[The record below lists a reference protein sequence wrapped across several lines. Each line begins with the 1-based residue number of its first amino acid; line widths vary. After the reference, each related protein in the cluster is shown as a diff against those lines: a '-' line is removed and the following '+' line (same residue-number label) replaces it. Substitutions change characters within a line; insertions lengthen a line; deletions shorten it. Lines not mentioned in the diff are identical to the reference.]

1 MVGIRVALLSA
12 FLLLPHA
19 SALDDAQ
26 LPGNPAQPPAA
37 KAAVIPLIGHVG
49 LSQHD
54 ECFSAKDVLT
64 CLDEAKERKADAVV
78 FHINSPGGRVDS
90 KQRIQQAISM
100 IRRERIRTIAV
111 IEDAGSAAAL
121 IALACDEWYAL
132 PGCKLGAATTV
143 LASDDGS
150 VVSFEK
156 AMELDPDLKAKY
168 KSWQCAQD
176 LEACRDTGRPTI
188 LAMAMKDKEH
198 EVWYSAATGFT
209 PKAVDAGSELIDS
222 KEEVLTLTRT
232 QLVQYGLARSADN
245 LQHALDQIGGCSKP
259 LNARMQDLID
269 DDADRLDKEFKSAER
284 LRRDLA
290 KATPKTSSKHPGADR
305 PSRDSNDEVEGIR
318 TADRN
323 NKLKELNKTYAR
335 IVELLNSR

>member
-1 MVGIRVALLSA
+1 MFGIRVPVLSALLLIP
-12 FLLLPHA
+12 FA
-19 SALDDAQ
+19 SAMGDAQ
-26 LPGNPAQPPAA
+26 GGNEPPPAPA
-37 KAAVIPLIGHVG
+37 TKAALIPLVGHVG

-54 ECFSAKDVLT
+54 ECFSAKDVLA

-78 FHINSPGGRVDS
+78 FHINSGGGRVDS

-150 VVSFEK
+150 VMSFNK

-198 EVWYSAATGFT
+198 EVWYSAATGFA
-209 PKAVDAGSELIDS
+209 PKSTDAGSELIDS
-222 KEEVLTLTRT
+222 KEDILTLTRT
-232 QLVQYGLARSADN
+232 QLVQYGLAHPADS
-245 LQHALDQIGGCSKP
+245 LQHALDQIGGYNKA
-259 LNARMQDLID
+259 LHAKMKDLMD
-269 DDADRLDKEFKSAER
+269 DHAER
-284 LRRDLA
+284 LTKAFRTAERIRLDLA

-323 NKLKELNKTYAR
+323 NKLKQLNTAYEQ
-335 IVELLNSR
+335 IVKLLNLP

>member
-1 MVGIRVALLSA
+1 MIGIRVVVLCV
-12 FLLLPHA
+12 LLLPPLA
-19 SALDDAQ
+19 SAVGIAPPTDK
-26 LPGNPAQPPAA
+26 PAPSA
-37 KAAVIPLIGHVG
+37 KFALIPLHGHVG

-54 ECFSAKDVLT
+54 QCFSAKGVLT
-64 CLDEAKERKADAVV
+64 CLEEAKARGADAVV

-90 KQRIQQAISM
+90 KQRIQQAISL
-100 IRRERIRTIAV
+100 IRRERVRTIAV

-143 LASDDGS
+143 LTSDDGS
-150 VVSFEK
+150 AMSFNK

-198 EVWYSAATGFT
+198 EVWYSASAGFT
-209 PKAVDAGSELIDS
+209 AKASDSGSELIDS
-222 KEEVLTLTRT
+222 KEEILTLTYT
-232 QLVQYGLARSADN
+232 QLVQYGLARSADS
-245 LQHALDQIGGCSKP
+245 LQHALDQIGGYNKS
-259 LNARMQDLID
+259 LHSRMEDLID
-269 DDADRLDKEFKSAER
+269 DDSDRLAKEFKAANRCR
-284 LRRDLA
+284 LDLA

-323 NKLKELNKTYAR
+323 NKLKQLAKTYER
-335 IVELLNSR
+335 IVELLNAP